1 VGEILEIRHWSLEDE
16 NIRLKEK
23 INQLIDMIEELQRGD
38 VGGNSQMDIMDI
50 LKIVI
55 QEIEEKQLVIP
66 YKKNSKNAKDFL
78 KVTENDFDGILARS
92 QIVKLGKKY
101 KEIYEFLVAT
111 GIIKI
116 QANGKRT
123 WSDSKDGESIKV
135 LLIRK
140 RSYNYFLNL

>member
-1 VGEILEIRHWSLEDE
+1 MGEILEIRHWSLEDE